1 MMFFLDANECLLNS
15 TCHPNATCNNTE
27 GSYVCICDTGY
38 DGDGLRCN
46 GKKTI
51 TQNCSTE
58 NQSWSLNLSI
68 SLKLRCY
75 FLDTNECL
83 ENSPCHRNA
92 TCNNIEGS
100 YMCMCDTGYN
110 GDGFTCNGKK
120 FETRNSTEKQSWRN
134 ESFQYCLIYTAL
146 L

>member
-1 MMFFLDANECLLNS
+1 MDFFIVAWFKMMFFLDTNECLLNS

-27 GSYVCICDTGY
+27 GSNVCMCDTGY
-38 DGDGLRCN
+38 DGDGLTCN

-51 TQNCSTE
+51 TQNWSTE
-58 NQSWSLNLSI
+58 NQSRSLNLLI

-92 TCNNIEGS
+92 TCNNTEGS
-100 YMCMCDTGYN
+100 YMCMCDTGYD

-120 FETRNSTEKQSWRN
+120 IETRNNTKQTVVEK
-134 ESFQYCLIYTAL
+134 
-146 L
+146 